1 MTKQKRYLQKG
12 TALILSL
19 LLLLGSLASCGGKSG
34 ESIPSSGE
42 NASSTASSSTPSDG
56 VRSEDA
62 AQFGEEDETDLP
74 GNYIVP
80 EGWVKMEQYSTE
92 DKIFYTEE
100 GHEEDKQPDNISV
113 EVKTNRYSAE
123 DHMKFRDA
131 IVRQLTMQ
139 AAAAGADLTGAGTFT
154 DHEDVLY
161 IFTITEEDVVT
172 KQFYIVGDKRYCLIH
187 LTNFT
192 GSESA
197 DEAAQ
202 AMADSF
208 TWD

>member
-1 MTKQKRYLQKG
+1 MSMNKRLL
-12 TALILSL
+12 TVAVVLSL
-19 LLLLGSLASCGGKSG
+19 FMSLTACSNQQS
-34 ESIPSSGE
+34 PSDSSQE
-42 NASSTASSSTPSDG
+42 NASTSEGVSPSD
-56 VRSEDA
+56 SETNLD
-62 AQFGEEDETDLP
+62 FP
-74 GNYIVP
+74 GSYIVP
-80 EGWVKMEQYSTE
+80 DGWVKMEKYSTE
-92 DKIFYTEE
+92 DKIFYAEE
-100 GHEEDKQPDNISV
+100 GHEEDELPDNISV

-123 DHMKFRDA
+123 DHMEFRDA

-139 AAAAGADLTGAGTFT
+139 ASRVGAELTGEGTFT
-154 DHEDVLY
+154 DQEDVLY
-161 IFTITEEDVVT
+161 IFTISEEDVVT

-208 TWD
+208 VWN

>member
-1 MTKQKRYLQKG
+1 MSMNKRLFAV
-12 TALILSL
+12 ALGLSL
-19 LLLLGSLASCGGKSG
+19 FMSLAACSNQQS
-34 ESIPSSGE
+34 PSDSSQE
-42 NASSTASSSTPSDG
+42 NASTSEGVSPSD
-56 VRSEDA
+56 SETNLD
-62 AQFGEEDETDLP
+62 FP
-74 GNYIVP
+74 GSYIVP
-80 EGWVKMEQYSTE
+80 DGWVKMEKYSTE
-92 DKIFYTEE
+92 DKIFYAEE
-100 GHEEDKQPDNISV
+100 GHEEDELPDNISV

-123 DHMKFRDA
+123 DHMEFRDA

-139 AAAAGADLTGAGTFT
+139 ASRVGAELTGEGTFT
-154 DHEDVLY
+154 DQEDVLY
-161 IFTITEEDVVT
+161 IFTISEEDVVT

-208 TWD
+208 VWN

>member
-1 MTKQKRYLQKG
+1 MSMNKRLLAV
-12 TALILSL
+12 ALMFSL
-19 LLLLGSLASCGGKSG
+19 FMSLAACSNQQS
-34 ESIPSSGE
+34 PSDSSQE
-42 NASSTASSSTPSDG
+42 NASTSEGVSPSD
-56 VRSEDA
+56 SETNLD
-62 AQFGEEDETDLP
+62 FP
-74 GNYIVP
+74 GSYIVP
-80 EGWVKMEQYSTE
+80 DGWVKMEKYSTE
-92 DKIFYTEE
+92 DKIFYAEE
-100 GHEEDKQPDNISV
+100 GHEEDELPDNISV

-123 DHMKFRDA
+123 DHMEFRDA

-139 AAAAGADLTGAGTFT
+139 ASRVGAELTGEGTFT
-154 DHEDVLY
+154 DQEDVLY
-161 IFTITEEDVVT
+161 IFTISEEDVVT

-208 TWD
+208 VWN

>member
-1 MTKQKRYLQKG
+1 MSMNKRLFAV
-12 TALILSL
+12 ALGLSL
-19 LLLLGSLASCGGKSG
+19 FMSLAACSNQQS
-34 ESIPSSGE
+34 PSDSSQE
-42 NASSTASSSTPSDG
+42 NASTSEGVSPSD
-56 VRSEDA
+56 SETNLD
-62 AQFGEEDETDLP
+62 FP
-74 GNYIVP
+74 GSYTVP
-80 EGWVKMEQYSTE
+80 DGWVKMEKYSTE
-92 DKIFYTEE
+92 DKIFYAEE
-100 GHEEDKQPDNISV
+100 GHEEDELPDNISV

-123 DHMKFRDA
+123 DHMEFRDA

-139 AAAAGADLTGAGTFT
+139 ASRVGAELTGEGTFT
-154 DHEDVLY
+154 DQEDVLY
-161 IFTITEEDVVT
+161 IFTISEEDVVT

-208 TWD
+208 VWN

>member
-1 MTKQKRYLQKG
+1 MSMNKRLFAV
-12 TALILSL
+12 ALGLSL
-19 LLLLGSLASCGGKSG
+19 FMSLAACSNQQS
-34 ESIPSSGE
+34 PSDSSQE
-42 NASSTASSSTPSDG
+42 NASTSEGVSPSD
-56 VRSEDA
+56 SETNLD
-62 AQFGEEDETDLP
+62 FP
-74 GNYIVP
+74 GSYIVP
-80 EGWVKMEQYSTE
+80 DGWVKMEKYSTE
-92 DKIFYTEE
+92 DKIFYAEE
-100 GHEEDKQPDNISV
+100 GHEEDELPDNISV

-123 DHMKFRDA
+123 DHMEFRDA

-139 AAAAGADLTGAGTFT
+139 ASRVGAELTGEGTFT
-154 DHEDVLY
+154 DQEDVLY
-161 IFTITEEDVVT
+161 IFTISEEDVVT

-208 TWD
+208 VF

>member
-1 MTKQKRYLQKG
+1 MSMNKRLFAV
-12 TALILSL
+12 ALGLSL
-19 LLLLGSLASCGGKSG
+19 FMSLAACSNQQS
-34 ESIPSSGE
+34 PSDSSQE
-42 NASSTASSSTPSDG
+42 NASTSEGVSPSD
-56 VRSEDA
+56 SETNLD
-62 AQFGEEDETDLP
+62 FP
-74 GNYIVP
+74 GSYIVP
-80 EGWVKMEQYSTE
+80 DGWVKMEKYSTE
-92 DKIFYTEE
+92 DKIFYAED
-100 GHEEDKQPDNISV
+100 GHEEDELPDNISV

-123 DHMKFRDA
+123 DHMEFRDA

-139 AAAAGADLTGAGTFT
+139 ASRVGAELTGEGTFT
-154 DHEDVLY
+154 DQEDVLY
-161 IFTITEEDVVT
+161 IFTISEEDVVT

-208 TWD
+208 VWN

>member
-1 MTKQKRYLQKG
+1 MSMNKRLFAV
-12 TALILSL
+12 ALGLSL
-19 LLLLGSLASCGGKSG
+19 FMSLAACSNQQS
-34 ESIPSSGE
+34 PSDSSQE
-42 NASSTASSSTPSDG
+42 NASTSEGVSPSD
-56 VRSEDA
+56 SETNLD
-62 AQFGEEDETDLP
+62 FP
-74 GNYIVP
+74 GSYIGP
-80 EGWVKMEQYSTE
+80 DGWVKMEKYSTE
-92 DKIFYTEE
+92 DKIFYAEE
-100 GHEEDKQPDNISV
+100 GHEEDELPDNISV

-123 DHMKFRDA
+123 DHMEFRDA

-139 AAAAGADLTGAGTFT
+139 ASRVGAELTGEGTFT
-154 DHEDVLY
+154 DQEDVLY
-161 IFTITEEDVVT
+161 IFTISEEDVVT

-208 TWD
+208 VWN

>member
-1 MTKQKRYLQKG
+1 MSMNKRLFAV
-12 TALILSL
+12 ALGLSL
-19 LLLLGSLASCGGKSG
+19 FMSLAACSNQQS
-34 ESIPSSGE
+34 PSDSSQE
-42 NASSTASSSTPSDG
+42 NASTSEGVSPSD
-56 VRSEDA
+56 SETNLD
-62 AQFGEEDETDLP
+62 FP
-74 GNYIVP
+74 GSYIVP
-80 EGWVKMEQYSTE
+80 DGWVKMEKYSTE
-92 DKIFYTEE
+92 DKIFYAEE
-100 GHEEDKQPDNISV
+100 GHEEDELPDNISV

-123 DHMKFRDA
+123 DHMEFRDA

-139 AAAAGADLTGAGTFT
+139 ASRVGAELTGEGTFT
-154 DHEDVLY
+154 DQEDVLY
-161 IFTITEEDVVT
+161 IFTISEEDVVT

-208 TWD
+208 VWD

>member
-1 MTKQKRYLQKG
+1 MSMNKRLFAV
-12 TALILSL
+12 ALGLSL
-19 LLLLGSLASCGGKSG
+19 FMSLAACSNQQS
-34 ESIPSSGE
+34 PSDSSQE
-42 NASSTASSSTPSDG
+42 NASTSEGVSPSD
-56 VRSEDA
+56 SETNLD
-62 AQFGEEDETDLP
+62 FP
-74 GNYIVP
+74 GSYIVP
-80 EGWVKMEQYSTE
+80 DGWVKMEKYSTE
-92 DKIFYTEE
+92 DKIFYAEE
-100 GHEEDKQPDNISV
+100 GHEEDELPDNISV

-123 DHMKFRDA
+123 DHMEFRDA

-139 AAAAGADLTGAGTFT
+139 ASRVGAELTGEGTFT
-154 DHEDVLY
+154 DQEDVLY
-161 IFTITEEDVVT
+161 IFTISEEDVVT

-208 TWD
+208 VWDCSALWDKMSRGGI

>member
-1 MTKQKRYLQKG
+1 MSVNKRLLAV
-12 TALILSL
+12 ALGLSL
-19 LLLLGSLASCGGKSG
+19 FMSLAACSNQQS
-34 ESIPSSGE
+34 PSDSSQE
-42 NASSTASSSTPSDG
+42 NASTSEGVSPSD
-56 VRSEDA
+56 SETNLD
-62 AQFGEEDETDLP
+62 FP
-74 GNYIVP
+74 GSYIVP
-80 EGWVKMEQYSTE
+80 DGWVKMEKYSTE
-92 DKIFYTEE
+92 DKIFYAEE
-100 GHEEDKQPDNISV
+100 GHEEDELPDNISV

-123 DHMKFRDA
+123 DHMEFRDA

-139 AAAAGADLTGAGTFT
+139 ASRVGAELTGEGTFT
-154 DHEDVLY
+154 DQEDVLY
-161 IFTITEEDVVT
+161 IFTISEEDVVT

-208 TWD
+208 VWN